1 VEGDSFSL
9 PHYSSAAE
17 MMTGGAGYTW
27 GTALPNTPHEQ
38 LLENSCI
45 SCHMGPTPGIDDNGT
60 PDDPGDDQP
69 MVGHN
74 TVGQHTF
81 LMVSPVDGTENV
93 ATCQQCHTDLTSLD
107 FAASGDHDGD
117 GSVETHEAEIEGLVT
132 LLQGELESRGVMFLP
147 NYPYATFPDGADE
160 NLKGAIWN
168 WKIGSDIVKFGGVQ
182 HNYKALV
189 GLLQLSYEK
198 LTGSP
203 VPNAEILTP

>member
-1 VEGDSFSL
+1 
-9 PHYSSAAE
+9 
-17 MMTGGAGYTW
+17 
-27 GTALPNTPHEQ
+27 
-38 LLENSCI
+38 
-45 SCHMGPTPGIDDNGT
+45 
-60 PDDPGDDQP
+60 
-69 MVGHN
+69 
-74 TVGQHTF
+74 
-81 LMVSPVDGTENV
+81 
-93 ATCQQCHTDLTSLD
+93 
-107 FAASGDHDGD
+107 
-117 GSVETHEAEIEGLVT
+117 VETHEAEIEGLVT